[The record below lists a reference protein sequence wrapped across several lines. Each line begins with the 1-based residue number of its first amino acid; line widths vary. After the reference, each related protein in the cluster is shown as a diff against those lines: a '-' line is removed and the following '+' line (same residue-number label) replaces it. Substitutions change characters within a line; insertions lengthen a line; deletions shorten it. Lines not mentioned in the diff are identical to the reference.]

1 MGYVGDSE
9 AVEFLELVF
18 DITDVWDDLVDKDRE
33 VTESQINNIFTKCLI
48 RLPGNLFYRQHYA
61 ILASQLML
69 VINAWQDAN
78 ELEKGDEADR
88 VYACGLRFLLVQL
101 IATVVN
107 LVKGPDAAREISV
120 AAWRE
125 NTAKENTLQW
135 VKKGGE

>member
-1 MGYVGDSE
+1 MGYLGDPE

-18 DITDVWDDLVDKDRE
+18 DITDIWDDLIDKDRE
-33 VTESQINNIFTKCLI
+33 VTESQINNTFTKCLVH
-48 RLPGNLFYRQHYA
+48 LPGNSFYRKHYA
-61 ILASQLML
+61 VLASQLML

-88 VYACGLRFLLVQL
+88 IYACGLRFLLVQL
-101 IATVVN
+101 IATAVN
-107 LVKGPDAAREISV
+107 LIKGQDAARKISV
-120 AAWRE
+120 EAWRE